1 MGFMWAAVGCEF
13 CEGYAQISHQS
24 IFPYFEN
31 LSGWPEKPHCIGGH
45 SPNIRGGS
53 RLRAWRVG
61 GGRPPAL
68 ALELALVLAQALT
81 LALALAVELAESQD
95 NRIAPVEAGAPLK

>member
-1 MGFMWAAVGCEF
+1 MVG
-13 CEGYAQISHQS
+13 QKSH
-24 IFPYFEN
+24 
-31 LSGWPEKPHCIGGH
+31 IGGH

-81 LALALAVELAESQD
+81 LALALAVELARAAESQD